1 MKRRA
6 LSFITTLALCLN
18 LCPTWALAA
27 GDAPDGTLCPHH
39 TAHTDV
45 CGYALPVSG
54 QECTHQHDE
63 DCYTVQ
69 TDCVHEHTAECY
81 PVSTDDSE
89 AAEPVLCPHVCTE
102 DSGCVTRTL
111 SCTHKHDE
119 ACGYVPGT
127 PGAACTFVCRICPIE
142 ELIGALPDSVS
153 DSDSEQVG
161 EQLGEIF
168 DLYDALT
175 AEEQAQVDLSPC
187 AALMDQLEELS
198 AGELSDSSTEKK
210 TLTDDDTR
218 STPYEVSIPALFD
231 TASFTLTNNSTD
243 STGPNST
250 AILVTGTGKLE
261 LRGKVVSQRGIGVKV
276 ESGGT
281 LTVIG
286 NTSISI
292 FPPCWGRAAP
302 FMTPMAM

>member
-153 DSDSEQVG
+153 DSDSEQV
-161 EQLGEIF
+161 
-168 DLYDALT
+168 
-175 AEEQAQVDLSPC
+175 
-187 AALMDQLEELS
+187 
-198 AGELSDSSTEKK
+198 
-210 TLTDDDTR
+210 TR
-218 STPYEVSIPALFD
+218 
-231 TASFTLTNNSTD
+231 
-243 STGPNST
+243 
-250 AILVTGTGKLE
+250 
-261 LRGKVVSQRGIGVKV
+261 
-276 ESGGT
+276 
-281 LTVIG
+281 
-286 NTSISI
+286 
-292 FPPCWGRAAP
+292 
-302 FMTPMAM
+302 